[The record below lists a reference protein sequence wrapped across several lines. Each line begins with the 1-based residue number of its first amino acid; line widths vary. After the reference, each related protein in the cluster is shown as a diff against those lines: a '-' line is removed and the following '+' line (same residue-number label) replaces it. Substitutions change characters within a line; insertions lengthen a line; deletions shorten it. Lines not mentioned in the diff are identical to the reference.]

1 MNKIAVYKASLV
13 EKKSMSFHITAFALN
28 VRRIIDVYANIKV
41 ALMLGIDQMQK
52 IWIVLRRP
60 DVYVCVQCRT
70 LNVHCTLGLQEISC
84 YRSNNHRFEW
94 KNREFWKTAIR
105 SV

>member
-60 DVYVCVQCRT
+60 DVYVCV
-70 LNVHCTLGLQEISC
+70 HCTLGLQEISC